1 MPWACGWFD
10 ITCARDGWRPMG
22 ACFAGDVVVQYLRSD
37 RMCQGAVGSRT
48 VSGSTVVVVVSS
60 SRGLRS
66 TPRDL
71 G

>member
-1 MPWACGWFD
+1 
-10 ITCARDGWRPMG
+10 MG
-22 ACFAGDVVVQYLRSD
+22 ACFAGDVVVQCLRSD